1 MANALV
7 VHKVQLPQSQKSSR
21 AAQYVRMSTEKQ
33 RYSIENQAAVIATYA
48 HAHGLTIV
56 CTYADRGESGLR
68 IKNRIG
74 LTQLIDDVSTGKA
87 DFGSI
92 LVYDVSRWGRFQDV
106 DESAHYE
113 FVCRQAGVKVVYCA
127 EQFDND
133 GSMVSSI
140 VKNLK
145 RVMAAEYSREL
156 SVKIHAGAC
165 RVSRLGFKVGG
176 RPGYA
181 LQRELVDE
189 RLRPKG
195 ILKNGE
201 RKYLTTDHIRLRPGS
216 KDQVAVVRWIFQRFI
231 QVKSE
236 TAIAAELN
244 CRLITTST
252 GCAWNRIHVSRIL
265 RNENYVGNL
274 LYNRRSKKLGG
285 ETVYNPPELWV
296 RSEGCL
302 DSIIDKDTFMETKKL
317 IVERRVDLREEEMLV
332 RLRQTLLK
340 EGRLSPGIIDRTIGL
355 PCTATFMHN
364 FGTLRNAYR
373 LVGYT
378 SKRNCDYIDSRQT
391 WAHKISDLM
400 SQVVAAVE
408 KVGGC
413 VAYGDDCLSLKDV
426 TNIAFRVAR
435 WVAPKK
441 DCHSPH
447 WSIQRRSSLPAGW
460 IAAIRLDEHNGHVL
474 DYLLL
479 PPTGKVSRLVRFSE
493 NARIGRAIQR
503 FATAKALIRAIGR
516 VASAN
521 HVCSA
526 KPVPSGRSKRRI
538 GRRRH

>member
-7 VHKVQLPQSQKSSR
+7 LHKVQLPQSQKSSR
-21 AAQYVRMSTEKQ
+21 AAQYVRMSTDKQ

-87 DFGSI
+87 DFGNI
-92 LVYDVSRWGRFQDV
+92 LVYDVSRWGRFQDI

-113 FVCRQAGVKVVYCA
+113 FLCKQAGVKVVYCA

-165 RVSRLGFKVGG
+165 RVSRLGFKAGG

-201 RKYLTTDHIRLRPGS
+201 RKYLTTDRIRLRPGS
-216 KDQVAVVRWIFQRFI
+216 KDQVAIVKWIFQRFLE
-231 QVKSE
+231 VKSE
-236 TAIAAELN
+236 TAIVVELN
-244 CRLITTST
+244 RRLITTST
-252 GCAWNRIHVSRIL
+252 GCSWNKAYVGRIL

-285 ETVYNPPELWV
+285 KSVYNPPDLWV
-296 RSEGCL
+296 RSEGCV
-302 DSIIDKDTFMETKKL
+302 DSIIDKDIFMETQKL
-317 IVERRVDLREEEMLV
+317 IEERRVDLREEEMLA
-332 RLRQTLLK
+332 RLRQTLLR
-340 EGRLSPGIIDRTIGL
+340 EGRLSPRIIDRTIGL

-391 WAHKISDLM
+391 WARMVTDLM
-400 SQVVAAVE
+400 SQVVTAIE
-408 KVGGC
+408 KIGGC
-413 VAYGDDCLSLKDV
+413 VSGDDDSLSLKDA
-426 TNIAFRVAR
+426 TSIAFRVAR
-435 WVAPKK
+435 WTRSKK
-441 DCHSPH
+441 DYHSPH
-447 WSIQRRSSLPAGW
+447 WSIQRRSSLPAEW
-460 IAAIRLDEHNGHVL
+460 IAAIRLDEHNDHVL

-493 NARIGRAIQR
+493 HARIGRGIKR
-503 FATAKALIRAIGR
+503 FATAKALVRAVGR
-516 VASAN
+516 MASPSLIS
-521 HVCSA
+521 SA
-526 KPVPSGRSKRRI
+526 KPVTSGCPKRRI
-538 GRRRH
+538 IRRRC